1 MDALSPPPS
10 IATRTKQLASA
21 FTAAAASAVPQLPPG
36 ADAEAQLRAALQV
49 ALASRDAAML
59 ELSDV
64 VEHNKQLLRLLRDAG
79 ASMETTV
86 FFSREQQQQQQQHQH
101 QQHQQH
107 QQQQATYG
115 AELLARRQAIATASA
130 RAARQAAG
138 TPAAGAAAASAAAA
152 AEAAA
157 AAAAAASPAPG
168 VPAGSAEEEAQQ
180 LQAAINLLLLRLR
193 ELRWR
198 ELVLQADISGACAA
212 EPAHDYRASG
222 PPLNSLPP
230 SLSNRA
236 PQRTRARR
244 LYGHLAALS
253 VAVRVPGAPGELA
266 ARGPPHG
273 AQVRGAGGR
282 GGGDG
287 RHAR

>member
-86 FFSREQQQQQQQHQH
+86 FFSREQQQQQ
-101 QQHQQH
+101 QQH